1 MSLRQVVAR
10 VKESGFARAV
20 GVLVG
25 GTAIAHAV
33 TAGALPIVTRL
44 YTPGDFSVLAVFSAV
59 LSILAVAMSLR
70 YDVAIPLP
78 ESDEDGANL
87 LVLAIGVSFAIAAA
101 IGVLVWAAPGWV
113 ARSMG
118 RPAVEPH
125 LWLLPIALLLAGA
138 YSAMQFWLVRRKR
151 FSALA
156 RTRIVQ
162 SVAASGTQI
171 GLGLAHVTPLGLL
184 LGQTINS
191 GAACLGVLGQV
202 MRADRN
208 LLRSVNLARM
218 MELARSYGR
227 FPRFSAAEALANS
240 ASIQL
245 PLLLIAA
252 LATEPEAGH
261 VVLAMF
267 VMQAPMALIGSAVSQ
282 VYLSRAADE
291 HRAGR
296 LASFTATVIGGLARV
311 GVGPLVFAGLVAPF
325 LFEPIFG
332 ADWQRAGALVA
343 WMTPWFVVH
352 FIAAPV
358 SMALHVTERQ
368 KTALSLQVAGLVL
381 RVAAVLAA
389 AALPGRYVSE
399 AYAISGA
406 VFYVAYLVVV
416 LRVVDARGDR
426 LAQELRAILP
436 TLAIWVAAGVI
447 VFALSIVW
455 SARS

>member
-1 MSLRQVVAR
+1 MSLRQVVSR
-10 VKESGFARAV
+10 VKDSGFARAV

-25 GTAIAHAV
+25 GTAIAHAI

-44 YTPGDFSVLAVFSAV
+44 YTPEDFTVLAVFSAV
-59 LSILAVAMSLR
+59 MSILAVAMCLR

-87 LVLAIGVSFAIAAA
+87 LALAIGVSFAIAAA
-101 IGVLVWAAPGWV
+101 IGVLVWMAPGWV

-151 FSALA
+151 FPTLA
-156 RTRIVQ
+156 RMRVMQ

-171 GLGLAHVTPLGLL
+171 GMGLAHLTPLGLL

-191 GAACLGVLGQV
+191 GAACLGVVGQI
-202 MRADRN
+202 MRADRT
-208 LLRSVNLARM
+208 LLRAVNLARVR
-218 MELARSYGR
+218 ELARSYGQ
-227 FPRFSAAEALANS
+227 FPKFSAAEALANS

-245 PLLLIAA
+245 PLLLIAI
-252 LATEPEAGH
+252 LATGPEAGH

-296 LASFTATVIGGLARV
+296 LAGFTVTVISGLARV

-325 LFEPIFG
+325 LFEPVFG
-332 ADWQRAGALVA
+332 PDWQRAGVLVA

-358 SMALHVTERQ
+358 SMALHVTGQQPMALALQAGGLAVRT
-368 KTALSLQVAGLVL
+368 TAVAIAG
-381 RVAAVLAA
+381 
-389 AALPGRYVSE
+389 ALPGAFVSE
-399 AYAISGA
+399 AYAVSGV
-406 VFYVAYLVVV
+406 VFYAAYLAVVV
-416 LRVVDARGDR
+416 HAVGARMVEIR
-426 LAQELRAILP
+426 RALQQALLP
-436 TLAIWVAAGVI
+436 SAAWAAGAIALAI
-447 VFALSIVW
+447 ALGKVW
-455 SARS
+455 QPL

>member
-1 MSLRQVVAR
+1 
-10 VKESGFARAV
+10 
-20 GVLVG
+20 
-25 GTAIAHAV
+25 
-33 TAGALPIVTRL
+33 
-44 YTPGDFSVLAVFSAV
+44 
-59 LSILAVAMSLR
+59 
-70 YDVAIPLP
+70 
-78 ESDEDGANL
+78 
-87 LVLAIGVSFAIAAA
+87 
-101 IGVLVWAAPGWV
+101 
-113 ARSMG
+113 MG
-118 RPAVEPH
+118 RPAVEPY
-125 LWLLPIALLLAGA
+125 LWLLPVALLLAGT

-156 RTRIVQ
+156 RTRVVQ

-171 GLGLAHVTPLGLL
+171 GLGLVHVTPLGLL
-184 LGQTINS
+184 LGQTVNS

-208 LLRSVNLARM
+208 LLRSVSLARM

-252 LATEPEAGH
+252 LATGPEAGH

-296 LASFTATVIGGLARV
+296 LAGFTATVIGGLARV
-311 GVGPLVFAGLVAPF
+311 GVGPLVFAGLVAPS

-332 ADWQRAGALVA
+332 VDWQRAGVLVA
-343 WMTPWFVVH
+343 WMTPWFIVH

-358 SMALHVTERQ
+358 SMALHVTGQQPIALALQAGGLAVRT
-368 KTALSLQVAGLVL
+368 TAVAM
-381 RVAAVLAA
+381 A
-389 AALPGRYVSE
+389 AALPGAFVSE
-399 AYAISGA
+399 AYALSGA
-406 VFYVAYLVVV
+406 VFYAAYLVVV
-416 LRVVDARGDR
+416 VHVVGARMVEIR
-426 LAQELRAILP
+426 HELQQALLP
-436 TLAIWVAAGVI
+436 CAAWVAGAVAV
-447 VFALSIVW
+447 VFAVAMVGHSL
-455 SARS
+455 R